1 MQARCLELACQI
13 VDGDDMQIVEK
24 AATKA
29 RLYLAYSLV
38 NLRRFANEVLR
49 PRAEP
54 SSDTEAFKRKGLIL
68 ANLASMPGVSARLRP
83 VIDELRITGEIR
95 DPAYTVIGINERGV
109 KAVAVD
115 INAEFLWDHVLT
127 KELYD
132 LIHGYYGREFYLRN
146 NPTIEFSYDGEV
158 NDAQKFHLDWGL
170 QQISV
175 MVNLS
180 DVSPASTH
188 MAYLAGS
195 NREYYFSQL
204 HRDSDRCK
212 RLVANCSSAHP
223 DNHET
228 TVGDADSA
236 FVFDAGNGLHRQV
249 AGGERIMLH
258 LNFVEN
264 LAFTYW
270 DPAWHP
276 SANSGAYWFSGL
288 TEATQKR
295 IEQAGLP
302 RTLFDLI
309 TKKSARKF
317 GVPQIYRQGIP
328 SRGEQA

>member
-1 MQARCLELACQI
+1 MQAQCLRMSCQI

-38 NLRRFANEVLR
+38 NLRRFANEVVR
-49 PRAEP
+49 PRPEP
-54 SSDTEAFKRKGLIL
+54 LSNTEAFKRKGFVL
-68 ANLASMPGVSARLRP
+68 ANLTSIPGVSAKLRP
-83 VIDELRITGEIR
+83 VIDELRLTGEIR
-95 DPAYTVIGINERGV
+95 DPAYTVIAKNERGV

-115 INAEFLWDHVLT
+115 MNAEFLWDHVLT

-132 LIHGYYGREFYLRN
+132 LIHGYYGRGFYLRN
-146 NPTIEFSYDGEV
+146 NPTIEFSYEGEA

-170 QQISV
+170 QQISL

-188 MAYLAGS
+188 MAYLVGS
-195 NREYYFSQL
+195 NRKYYFSQL

-212 RLVANCSSAHP
+212 RVVADFSSAHP

-249 AGGERIMLH
+249 GGGERIMLH

-270 DPAWHP
+270 DPAWQP

-288 TEATQKR
+288 TEATQER
-295 IEQAGLP
+295 IEKAGLP

-309 TKKSARKF
+309 TQKSARKF
-317 GVPQIYRQGIP
+317 GVPKIYRQGI
-328 SRGEQA
+328 S

>member
-1 MQARCLELACQI
+1 MQVI
-13 VDGDDMQIVEK
+13 KK

-38 NLRRFANEVLR
+38 NLRRFSNEVVR
-49 PRAEP
+49 KRANP
-54 SSDTEAFKRKGLIL
+54 FSSNEVFKCKGFVL
-68 ANLASMPGVSARLRP
+68 ANLASIKGVSARLHP
-83 VIDELRITGEIR
+83 VIDELRRLGDVR
-95 DPAYTVIGINERGV
+95 DPAYTIIGKNERGV

-115 INAEFLWDHVLT
+115 MNTEFLWDHVLNR
-127 KELYD
+127 ELYD
-132 LIHGYYGREFYLRN
+132 LIRGYYGRGFHLRN
-146 NPTIEFSYDGEV
+146 NPTIEFSYAGEV

-170 QQISV
+170 QQISL

-180 DVSPASTH
+180 DVSPTSTH
-188 MAYLAGS
+188 MAYLLGS
-195 NREYYFSQL
+195 NRKYYFSQL

-212 RLVANCSSAHP
+212 RMVAKFSSAYL
-223 DNHET
+223 DNYET

-249 AGGERIMLH
+249 GGGERIMLH

-270 DPAWHP
+270 DSAWQP
-276 SANSGAYWFSGL
+276 SGNSSAYWFSKL

-302 RTLFDLI
+302 QTLFDLI
-309 TKKSARKF
+309 TQKSARKF
-317 GVPQIYRQGIP
+317 GVPQIYRQGIS
-328 SRGEQA
+328 SRRA